1 MKMENMIV
9 LNTVAELREF
19 LDNTGL
25 DTLVGR
31 VAFACNLK
39 NRWYNTD
46 IRSKTEKEM
55 KMQTMMIAVGGVY
68 ADYHM
73 IGKEIKIVRVYR
85 NGYTFT
91 DTDMIEHAKF
101 TIQAVKDGWM
111 TIGKKN

>member
-1 MKMENMIV
+1 
-9 LNTVAELREF
+9 
-19 LDNTGL
+19 
-25 DTLVGR
+25 
-31 VAFACNLK
+31 
-39 NRWYNTD
+39 
-46 IRSKTEKEM
+46 M